1 MNQRQ
6 LGAFGEKIAIKYL
19 QGKGYKILDKNFFKK
34 EVLGPRTGEVDIIAK
49 KEDVISF
56 VEVKTLR
63 NLITLIE
70 PEEKINFFKKKKLI
84 KTAQAWLLKNRI
96 SLDAKWQIDIIS
108 IKIDLN
114 TKRAKIR
121 HFENAISQ

>member
-6 LGAFGEKIAIKYL
+6 LGAFGEKIAIQYL
-19 QGKGYKILDKNFFKK
+19 QNKGYKILDKNFFKK
-34 EVLGPRTGEVDIIAK
+34 ENFGPRTGEVDIIAK

-56 VEVKTLR
+56 VEVKTLG
-63 NLITLIE
+63 NPATLIE

>member
-1 MNQRQ
+1 M
-6 LGAFGEKIAIKYL
+6 LACEYL
-19 QGKGYKILDKNFFKK
+19 IRRGYKIIDKNY
-34 EVLGPRTGEVDIIAK
+34 RTRGGEVDIVAK
-49 KEDVISF
+49 KDDIVSF
-56 VEVKTLR
+56 IEVKTLR

-108 IKIDLN
+108 IKIDLKTN
-114 TKRAKIR
+114 EQKFVILKTRFRNKK
-121 HFENAISQ
+121 